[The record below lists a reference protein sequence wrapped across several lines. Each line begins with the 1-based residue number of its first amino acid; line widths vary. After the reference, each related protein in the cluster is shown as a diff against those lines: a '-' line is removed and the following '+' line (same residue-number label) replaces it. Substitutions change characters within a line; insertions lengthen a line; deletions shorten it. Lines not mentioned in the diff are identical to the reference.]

1 MSEEHHNP
9 QNHHQAEHE
18 SGCGHHSPEHFKR
31 LFWINLVLTLPILYF
46 SDQFQEW
53 FGYQAVSFTG
63 SQWISP
69 VLSTVIYFYGG
80 KIFLTGAWQEL
91 KDKQPGMMTLIGLA
105 ISVAFFYSLA
115 VTFGFPGMP
124 FYWELATL
132 IVIMLLGHWLEM
144 ASVQRASKAL
154 EDLAKL
160 VPSQAHRLKDSGDTE
175 DVLVEDLKEGD
186 QILIRPG
193 EQVPADG
200 EVVDGEST
208 MNEAFLTGE
217 SKPVSK
223 AAGDEVISGAVNND
237 GALKVKIIRIG
248 DETTINQMMRMVK
261 EAQESRSGYQVLA
274 DKAAFWLTIVAISVG
289 TLTLIS
295 WLLFGKELIFAITR
309 AVTVLVITCP
319 HALGLA
325 IPLVIVSAT
334 ALAANNGILL
344 RNREAFE
351 RARNIKAVAF
361 DKTGTLTEGEF
372 KVQQIATAD
381 IDEADALRIATSLE
395 ASSEHSLG
403 QAIVKHARE
412 KEMQWPEVKN
422 FETTSGKGVQGDVD
436 GKRYWVGSPNWMQEQ
451 NRPLN
456 DSLKQMLEESEEK
469 GQSVIAVSD
478 DQKVLALFAL
488 ADQIRESS
496 KKAIQILHKNNI
508 RVVMITGDAEGVAKS
523 VAEQLGIDEYFARVL
538 PDQKSEKIKELKSV
552 GAVSFVGD
560 GINDAPALL
569 EADLGIAI
577 GAGTNVALESADL
590 ILAKS
595 DPLDVSKIF
604 VLAEKTYSKMIQ
616 NLWLAAGYNIFAI
629 PLAAGVGYGWG
640 ILLSP
645 AIGALLMSLST
656 VVVTIN
662 AMLLRRAKLT

>member
-1 MSEEHHNP
+1 MNHAHQHDNHQEHDDH
-9 QNHHQAEHE
+9 
-18 SGCGHHSPEHFKR
+18 SHHSPEHFKR
-31 LFWINLVLTLPILYF
+31 LFWINLILTLPVVYF
-46 SDQFQEW
+46 AEHFQAW
-53 FGYQAVSFTG
+53 FGYQAVSFPG
-63 SQWISP
+63 SQWVSP
-69 VLSTVIYFYGG
+69 VLSTIIYFYGG
-80 KIFLTGAWQEL
+80 KIFLAGAFQEL
-91 KDKQPGMMTLIGLA
+91 KEKQPGMMTLIGLA

-115 VTFGFPGMP
+115 VTLGFPGKP

-160 VPSQAHRLKDSGDTE
+160 VPSQAHRLKDNGDTE
-175 DVLVEDLKEGD
+175 DVSVDALKTGD

-200 EVVDGEST
+200 EVVDGNST

-223 AAGDEVISGAVNND
+223 SPGDEVVSGAVNQD
-237 GALKVKIIRIG
+237 GALKVRITRTG

-274 DKAAFWLTIVAISVG
+274 DKAAFWLTIIAITVG
-289 TLTLIS
+289 TLTFAA
-295 WLLFGKELIFAITR
+295 WLFLGQAVVFAITR
-309 AVTVLVITCP
+309 SVTVLVITCP

-325 IPLVIVSAT
+325 VPLVIVSAT
-334 ALAANNGILL
+334 ALAANNGILV

-351 RARNIKAVAF
+351 RARNITVVAF
-361 DKTGTLTEGEF
+361 DKTGTLTEGTF
-372 KVQQIATAD
+372 KVQRVATD
-381 IDEADALRIATSLE
+381 GIEEDQALRVAASLE

-403 QAIVKHARE
+403 LAIVEQASE
-412 KEMQWPEVKN
+412 QGMQWPEVKN
-422 FETTSGKGVQGDVD
+422 FEVISGKGVKGDVD
-436 GKRYWVGSPNWMQEQ
+436 GKPYWVGSSNWMQEQ
-451 NRPLN
+451 GRTLGDDLKAYLN
-456 DSLKQMLEESEEK
+456 EAEEQ
-469 GQSVIAVSD
+469 GQSVIALAD
-478 DQKVLALFAL
+478 ADKVLALFAL

-496 KKAIQILHKNNI
+496 KKAIQILHENHI

-523 VAEQLGIDEYFARVL
+523 VAGQLKIDEYFARVL
-538 PDQKSEKIKELKSV
+538 PDQKSEKIKALKSE

-604 VLAEKTYSKMIQ
+604 VLAEKTYGKMIQ
-616 NLWLAAGYNIFAI
+616 NLWLAAGYNIVAI
-629 PLAAGVGYGWG
+629 PLAAGVAYAWG

-645 AIGALLMSLST
+645 AMGALLMSLST

-662 AMLLRRAKLT
+662 AMLLRRVKLT